1 MTLTIDDDVLQ
12 AASLSPEQLRVELA
26 VAFFRADRLTLAQAA
41 RLAETDRLTF
51 QHVLAS
57 RGMPLQY
64 TADDWAED
72 FRTLNSTPAH

>member
-1 MTLTIDDDVLQ
+1 MTLTFDDDVLQ
-12 AASLSPEQLRVELA
+12 AASLSAEQLRVELA
-26 VAFFRADRLTLAQAA
+26 VALFRADRLTLAQAA

-57 RGMPLQY
+57 PGIPLHY

-72 FRTLNSTPAH
+72 LRTLNSTPAH